1 MILGIDFGSRRVGV
15 AVADGAMRFARPLE
29 VVDAHTTD
37 PLARIVQLVDEME
50 VSLVVVGRPV
60 SLSGRSGPAVEAQ
73 SAFTA
78 ALRQKLEVE
87 VVEHD
92 ERLTT
97 VVAEQGMR
105 AAGAGRVARRE
116 RRDAVAAQMLL
127 QGYLDAGRP

>member
-15 AVADGAMRFARPLE
+15 AVADEAMRFARPLE
-29 VVDAHTTD
+29 VVDAQTTD
-37 PLARIVQLVDEME
+37 PVARIVQLVDEME
-50 VSLVVVGRPV
+50 ASLVVVGRPL

-78 ALRQKLEVE
+78 ALRQKLEVA
-87 VVEHD
+87 VIEHD

-127 QGYLDAGRP
+127 QGYLDAEQT